1 MNKHQKCHGGI
12 TGYRTTSGTVQPWVL
27 ATHIITRC
35 DLQLEE
41 GVLANHHS
49 QTKDIGE
56 SQMNFAKCYIGLY
69 LEVLN
74 VQANSFDHRVS
85 PIHISSGTEASHTV

>member
-1 MNKHQKCHGGI
+1 M
-12 TGYRTTSGTVQPWVL
+12 QPWVL

-49 QTKDIGE
+49 QAKE
-56 SQMNFAKCYIGLY
+56 SRMNFAKCYIGLY
-69 LEVLN
+69 LEVLK
-74 VQANSFDHRVS
+74 VRANSFDHRES

>member
-12 TGYRTTSGTVQPWVL
+12 TGYRTTPGTVQPWVL

-49 QTKDIGE
+49 
-56 SQMNFAKCYIGLY
+56 
-69 LEVLN
+69 
-74 VQANSFDHRVS
+74 
-85 PIHISSGTEASHTV
+85 